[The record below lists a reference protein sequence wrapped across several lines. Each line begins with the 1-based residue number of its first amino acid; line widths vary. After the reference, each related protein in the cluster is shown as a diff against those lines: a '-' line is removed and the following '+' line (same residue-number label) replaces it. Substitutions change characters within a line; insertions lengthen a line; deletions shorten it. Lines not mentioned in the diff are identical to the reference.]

1 MPPDCEARS
10 SGVMMIPIPR
20 TGIYQEVF
28 GVSEAESVPGIEQLI
43 ISAHPGQH
51 LTCLPEG
58 AQYLGFLFAR
68 GEHPEEVEQALR
80 ESFACLGF
88 SITTENVC
96 DGQSGQ

>member
-1 MPPDCEARS
+1 M
-10 SGVMMIPIPR
+10 
-20 TGIYQEVF
+20 F
-28 GVSEAESVPGIEQLI
+28 GASEAESIPGIEQLI

-80 ESFACLGF
+80 ESFACLDF

-96 DGQSGQ
+96 DGQPGQ